1 MSEYVQRGEWLMRI
15 LLVEDEPEMADN
27 IGTALRRHDILLDHA
42 CNLEIAR
49 EAALGGLHDA
59 ILLDRK
65 LPDGDG
71 LSLLTSL
78 RKLERSVPV
87 IVISALGS
95 SPDRIAGL
103 NGGADDYL
111 SKPFSVDELLARLR
125 AVMRRNIAL
134 ASEVL
139 SMGAVAFETATR
151 SVAISGVPVELPRRE
166 LLVLETLLRRAGR
179 TVSREGLEE
188 AVYGYDDEIASNT
201 MESHV
206 SRLRKRLLERK
217 AGVEI
222 HTVRGVGYL
231 MRAVA

>member
-1 MSEYVQRGEWLMRI
+1 MRI
-15 LLVEDEPEMADN
+15 LLVEDEPEMAAN
-27 IGTALRRHDILLDHA
+27 IGTALHGQDILLDHA

-71 LSLLTSL
+71 LSLISSI
-78 RKLERSVPV
+78 RKLQRSVPI

-103 NGGADDYL
+103 DDGADDYL

-125 AVMRRNIAL
+125 AVMRRNTGL

-139 SMGAVAFETATR
+139 SMGAVTFETGSR
-151 SVAISGVPVELPRRE
+151 SAAVAGVPLSLPRRE

-179 TVSREGLEE
+179 TVTREGLEE
-188 AVYGYDDEIASNT
+188 AVYGYDDDIASNT
-201 MESHV
+201 LESHV
-206 SRLRKRLLERK
+206 SRLRKRLFERN

-231 MRAVA
+231 MRALA